1 MSKNKI
7 GVALG
12 SDVIAKLD
20 EIIELSADL
29 KMTRSDIINAILKAF
44 FASKISH
51 IEKGREI
58 VIIVKDLSF

>member
-7 GVALG
+7 GVALS

-20 EIIELSADL
+20 EIIELSTDL
-29 KMTRSDIINAILKAF
+29 KMTRSEIINAILKAF
-44 FASKISH
+44 FASKANP

-58 VIIVKDLSF
+58 VIRCRKGLL